1 MIDLFGGILKL
12 VSGFHGSPESQN
24 DQKHPLEDQCDQ
36 FSVEYR
42 LNLLKTSLQYKNHS
56 KIVKIVFEVQNTKSH
71 LPRPDA
77 LHAHPG

>member
-24 DQKHPLEDQCDQ
+24 DQRHPLEDRCDH

-42 LNLLKTSLQYKNHS
+42 LNLLKTSLQSKNQS
-56 KIVKIVFEVQNTKSH
+56 KILKIVFEVKNMKSH
-71 LPRPDA
+71 LTRSAA
-77 LHAHPG
+77 LHA